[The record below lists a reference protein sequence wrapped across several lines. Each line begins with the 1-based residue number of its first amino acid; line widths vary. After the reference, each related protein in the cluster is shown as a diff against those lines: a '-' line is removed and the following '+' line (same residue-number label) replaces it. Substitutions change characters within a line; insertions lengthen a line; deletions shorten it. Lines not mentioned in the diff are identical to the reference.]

1 VTGLSRGLLA
11 VAMGPGARDPRRLMQ
26 GSQSVAHTVCCWWH
40 AYLFDNPLR
49 RLVHRPEAI
58 LGPYVR
64 TGMRALDLGCGMG
77 FFTLAMARMV
87 GPRGRVVAVDVQP
100 QMLVVLERRARQ
112 AGVLGRI
119 EGRLSQA
126 GRLPLDGRVD
136 FALAFWSLHEMPDVA
151 ALARTLRE
159 HMPSGTRFF
168 MAEPCWHV
176 QQPEFEQTVRAVEAG
191 PFHVCYRPR
200 IALSRAV
207 VFRAA

>member
-40 AYLFDNPLR
+40 AYL
-49 RLVHRPEAI
+49 
-58 LGPYVR
+58 YVR